1 MDSETLLN
9 FQRRLLQEREKLGGQ
24 VNFLDEQGQSG
35 LGVSMKDSI
44 SELSTCDNHPA
55 DLGSEVFE
63 RSKDFSLRENAMLTV
78 AAIDQALERISDGT
92 YGACKVCG
100 RAISLERLEAVPAT
114 AKCRDCKD
122 AEEKIPHQ
130 SDRPVEEETLSPP
143 FARTFNDDTD
153 SVGYDGEDAWQEVSN
168 YSETTDEWSRGG
180 SYYGYSDF
188 DVERKGAVEDV
199 DSIPYEVGDDGMYYK
214 NFRGVD
220 DEKAPPGE

>member
-9 FQRRLLQEREKLGGQ
+9 FQRRLLHEREKLGGQ

-44 SELSTCDNHPA
+44 SELSTYDNHPA
-55 DLGSEVFE
+55 DLGTEVFE
-63 RSKDFSLRENAMLTV
+63 RSKDFALRENAMLTIS
-78 AAIDQALERISDGT
+78 AIDKALEKINDGT
-92 YGACKVCG
+92 YGACEVCG
-100 RAISLERLEAVPAT
+100 RDIDLERLEAVPST
-114 AKCRDCKD
+114 TKCRGCKE

-130 SDRPVEEETLSPP
+130 NDRPVEEEALSPP

-153 SVGYDGEDAWQEVSN
+153 SVGYDGEDAWQEVAN

-188 DVERKGAVEDV
+188 DIERRGEVEDV
-199 DSIPYEVGDDGMYYK
+199 DNIPYEVGNDGVYYK

-220 DEKAPPGE
+220 DEKAPPEV